1 MKPEMILKA
10 DVLDIIFEDR
20 NKEYG
25 AYTLRRDYNQ
35 RLGWALSGML
45 AIVALFAFI
54 QNWKSGKMGN
64 TQFALN
70 GLKDSIVLT
79 TYEIPEP
86 PKEIEPPKKK
96 AATIQYTT
104 PVMVAKT
111 ETPPPEIKDLDKDVL
126 IGKENID
133 GPPASQVAVNTT
145 GDEDGKGAAPVAPAE
160 EAPAIYEKS
169 EIQPA
174 FPGGDAALIRFLH
187 KNLRFDF
194 DEMEPGTRMEIRCR
208 FVVDKEGKVNGIDIV
223 RSAGRKGFDE
233 EVIRVVGKMPQWQ
246 PGIQNGKKVNVYFTL
261 PVIVQVPQD

>member
-35 RLGWALSGML
+35 RLTWALTGML
-45 AIVALFAFI
+45 AIVILFAFF
-54 QNWKSGKMGN
+54 QYWKGGKMVN

-70 GLKDSIVLT
+70 GLKDSVVLK
-79 TYEIPEP
+79 TYEIPQP
-86 PKEIEPPKKK
+86 PEVVEPPKKK

-104 PVMVAKT
+104 PVIVAKT
-111 ETPPPEIKDLDKDVL
+111 ESTPPEIKDLDKDVL

-133 GPPASQVAVNTT
+133 GPPASQVTPAVT
-145 GDEDGKGAAPVAPAE
+145 GDNGNTGAAPVAPAE

-169 EIQPA
+169 EIQPMY
-174 FPGGDAALIRFLH
+174 PGGQAALIRFLH

-194 DEMEPGTRMEIRCR
+194 EEMEPGARMEIRCR
-208 FVVDKEGKVNGIDIV
+208 FVVDTEGNVRGINIV
-223 RSAGRKGFDE
+223 RSAGRQGFDE

-261 PVIVQVPQD
+261 PVIVQVPEE